1 MLVEIWSGIQVI
13 LVIWSF
19 LSQSNVDGPNLLT
32 VFLSC
37 PIMIGCNPSP
47 FSLFGVAYCEPILF
61 QFRISLTIN
70 PSPWLDYSPF
80 PTIPELGAILLSS
93 LPFALTL
100 TFVDVSLLTEL
111 LLSGIISLLLLL
123 WALPLKFSN
132 PISLKIWVIFF
143 IFITIDVLSDVCTT
157 CVLIFIYQF
166 FSLYFLIP
174 ITDPLLVVALLHILR
189 YILLSPLSFWQ
200 VLCLTLHITVDVFT
214 TVLNSNILN
223 VLTTV
228 KCPANPL
235 VIAATVSLY

>member
-1 MLVEIWSGIQVI
+1 MILILNFIHIFVLLPTKHLVSLIIFCVVLSVDLLNLWNPFLLPIYVPLLITALQSGIQVI
-13 LVIWSF
+13 LMIWSF
-19 LSQSNVDGPNLLT
+19 LNQSSADGPNLLM

-123 WALPLKFSN
+123 WALPLKSSN

-143 IFITIDVLSDVCTT
+143 IFIMTDVLSDVRTS
-157 CVLIFIYQF
+157 CVLIFNYQF
-166 FSLYFLIP
+166 FSLYFLLLSVI
-174 ITDPLLVVALLHILR
+174 DPLLV
-189 YILLSPLSFWQ
+189 
-200 VLCLTLHITVDVFT
+200 
-214 TVLNSNILN
+214 
-223 VLTTV
+223 
-228 KCPANPL
+228 
-235 VIAATVSLY
+235 